1 MNSWC
6 DEFIIYRHELEWV
19 GQTLAKPNFS
29 LVLTYLS
36 LGTLTLLPFYTY
48 DNIKTNIKVSGHLF
62 VIFSPIPL
70 SISSLTQHG
79 FVTIVCH
86 ACKWFPT
93 QICESHPSALLCAFI
108 QIPLSLRLY
117 PWTPDLSLKLTLI
130 SPISGFLCFT
140 HILLTYKM
148 VESHVMKVE
157 TFFYS

>member
-1 MNSWC
+1 MKSWC

-70 SISSLTQHG
+70 SISSLT
-79 FVTIVCH
+79 
-86 ACKWFPT
+86 
-93 QICESHPSALLCAFI
+93 
-108 QIPLSLRLY
+108 
-117 PWTPDLSLKLTLI
+117 
-130 SPISGFLCFT
+130 
-140 HILLTYKM
+140 
-148 VESHVMKVE
+148 
-157 TFFYS
+157 